1 MTQIKIVRRR
11 DQQSLTILGIIVFR
25 TAIFTFDEISN
36 ERCDESSSLSV
47 SDWLDELVFMA
58 LYNME
63 VTFSISLTAYPSDWY
78 NFFVFILIWAFVC

>member
-1 MTQIKIVRRR
+1 MTQIKIVRR
-11 DQQSLTILGIIVFR
+11 
-25 TAIFTFDEISN
+25 TAKFDNFGDNSVHNCHFTFDEISN

>member
-11 DQQSLTILGIIVFR
+11 DQQSLTILGIVHNCH
-25 TAIFTFDEISN
+25 FTFDEISN